1 MVDSSLLSIYFIAF
15 RMHFTPIAPIV
26 KLCSF
31 DMIYRVCN
39 CLKQFSPG
47 HVKAD
52 TRQHDTAYTSDK
64 SSLSSCVSSDEK
76 SSSEEPTCEQIEECP
91 SFDLGF

>member
-1 MVDSSLLSIYFIAF
+1 M
-15 RMHFTPIAPIV
+15 
-26 KLCSF
+26 
-31 DMIYRVCN
+31 
-39 CLKQFSPG
+39 
-47 HVKAD
+47 KAD

-64 SSLSSCVSSDEK
+64 SSLSSCVSHDAADEK